1 MPNDICAGS
10 VKKARGLWIGEGLPD
25 LGDSDDLS
33 EDTSDEEKEA
43 RISKIS
49 KN

>member
-1 MPNDICAGS
+1 MPIIICAGS
-10 VKKARGLWIGEGLPD
+10 AKKAKGLWIGEGLPD

-33 EDTSDEEKEA
+33 EDTSDEEKEG
-43 RISKIS
+43 

>member
-1 MPNDICAGS
+1 MSIVICAGS
-10 VKKARGLWIGEGLPD
+10 AKKARGLWIGEGLPD

-33 EDTSDEEKEA
+33 EDTSDEEKE
-43 RISKIS
+43 S